1 MLTPDRPEELANA
14 RPTPALLAAQ
24 QNARRVRVANTA
36 RYRDEIAWRF
46 GHPTRPLCERSPG
59 FGVHG
64 DADDRVAADA
74 DRVPRSGRRLT
85 NGELHT
91 TARTAF

>member
-24 QNARRVRVANTA
+24 QNARRARVANTT
-36 RYRDEIAWRF
+36 RYCDETAWRF
-46 GHPTRPLCERSPG
+46 GHPTRLCERSPG

-64 DADDRVAADA
+64 DADDRVAANA
-74 DRVPRSGRRLT
+74 DRIPRSGRRLT
-85 NGELHT
+85 SGEVRT